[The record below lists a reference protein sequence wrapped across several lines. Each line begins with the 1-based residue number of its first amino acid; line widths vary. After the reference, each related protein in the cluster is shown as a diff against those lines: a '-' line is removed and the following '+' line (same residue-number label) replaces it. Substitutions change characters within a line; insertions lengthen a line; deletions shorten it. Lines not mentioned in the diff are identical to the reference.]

1 MNGTPSS
8 EIFDTAYETYSAPWV
23 IGKPQPA
30 VVELETE
37 GMLREDIL
45 DIGCGAGEHTIYLSQ
60 RGYSIVGVDA
70 SRPAVEYA
78 KKNARNNEVAAL
90 FEVADAMSLG
100 TDKYDTILD
109 SALFHIFDSQDR
121 IKYVASLK
129 NACRP
134 GGLVYILALSDDGP
148 GFGPEV
154 SEADITQAF
163 DDGWKVE
170 EVRPCQYISIATAEH
185 HVSDLGLEKGQ
196 VVNLPA
202 WLARV
207 RRV

>member
-1 MNGTPSS
+1 MNGTPGP
-8 EIFDTAYETYSAPWV
+8 ETFDGAYEAYSAPWV

-30 VVELETE
+30 VVELESE
-37 GMLREDIL
+37 EMLRGEIL
-45 DIGCGAGEHTIYLSQ
+45 DIGCGAGEHAIYLAQ
-60 RGYSIVGVDA
+60 RGYSIVGIDA
-70 SRPAVEYA
+70 SQPAIEYA
-78 KKNARNNEVAAL
+78 QENARNKEITVQ

-100 TDKYDTILD
+100 ENKYDTILD
-109 SALFHIFDSQDR
+109 SALFHIFDPLDR

-129 NACRP
+129 QACRS
-134 GGLVYILALSDDGP
+134 GGLVCILALSDQGP

-154 SEADITQAF
+154 SEADITEAF

-170 EVRPCQYISIATAEH
+170 EVRYCQYTAIATAEH
-185 HVSDLGLEKGQ
+185 HITDLGLEKGQ
-196 VVNLPA
+196 EVNLPA